1 MTHKLSMIIGVV
13 ALTMTPVTGLAQ
25 GMGNLPSFETLD
37 RDQSGAVTLE
47 EFTGAFEDMRGA
59 WQEQA
64 IARLMEH
71 ADEEGKLDEAALR
84 AGIADLQS
92 EWRGRREAR
101 NPERRAQMLERMF
114 DRIDA
119 NDDGEISAEEYAAF
133 TGHMAKR
140 MERRGQREGR
150 SGGGRW

>member
-1 MTHKLSMIIGVV
+1 MTRKLPKIIGVL
-13 ALTMTPVTGLAQ
+13 ALTMTPVTVLAQ

-37 RDQSGAVTLE
+37 RDQSGAVTFE
-47 EFTGAFEDMRGA
+47 EFTGAFEDMQGA

-71 ADEEGKLDEAALR
+71 ADDEGKLDEAALR
-84 AGIADLQS
+84 AGIANLQS
-92 EWRGRREAR
+92 EWSGSREDR

-119 NDDGEISAEEYAAF
+119 NDDGEISAKEYVAF

-140 MERRGQREGR
+140 MERRGPREGR